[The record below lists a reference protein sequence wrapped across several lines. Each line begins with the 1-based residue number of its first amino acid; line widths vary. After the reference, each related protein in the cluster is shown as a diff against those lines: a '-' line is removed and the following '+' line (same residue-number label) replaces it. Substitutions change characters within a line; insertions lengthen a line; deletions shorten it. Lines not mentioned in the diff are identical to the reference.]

1 MRIVTIAREMGALDP
16 TQATAVCQAFGLR
29 AVHRDVLEKHFQ
41 TLGTDTELMQRY
53 DERKPRMLESF
64 LGRPDAY
71 GETLRTAI
79 LHEAIQGDVAII
91 GRGANFLL
99 GGMVECLRLR
109 FIAPPELRAK
119 RIAEQLKCT
128 KEQALDAIRKSDRE
142 RVGFCYYFYDR
153 NWQDADA
160 YDLTVN
166 TAEINVS
173 DLSEMFR
180 KLSELKEVSPQS
192 ECRLRD
198 NALKQYI
205 RFTLLISENME
216 IPFLEIKCDNGN
228 VVLSGTVAANGMP
241 ERVTGIVQKLD
252 GVHSLKNQL
261 RVAPT
266 NIPWGM

>member
-1 MRIVTIAREMGALDP
+1 MS
-16 TQATAVCQAFGLR
+16 QAIGLR
-29 AVHRDVLEKHFQ
+29 VVHREALEKRFQ

-64 LGRPDAY
+64 LGRLDAY

-109 FIAPPELRAK
+109 FIAPLEVRAE
-119 RIAEQLKCT
+119 RLTEQLKCT
-128 KEQALDAIRKSDRE
+128 REQALDAIRKSDRE
-142 RVGFCYYFYDR
+142 RVGFCYYFYDK
-153 NWQDADA
+153 NWQDADS

-166 TAEINVS
+166 TAEIKVS
-173 DLSEMFR
+173 DLAEMLQ
-180 KLSELKEVSPQS
+180 KLSALKEVLLQGES
-192 ECRLRD
+192 RLRD
-198 NALKQYI
+198 HALCQHI

-216 IPFLEIKCDNGN
+216 IPFLEIKCNNGN
-228 VVLSGTVAANGMP
+228 VVLCGIVAANGMP
-241 ERVTGIVQKLD
+241 ERVTGIVQKME

-261 RVAPT
+261 KVAPT
-266 NIPWGM
+266 DIPWGMYH